1 MKLADSEH
9 GEISLR
15 WITGVLVFFLPFS
28 SQAASETLYRELIQH
43 SFNQQSLCLGEKQWP
58 VSIKTGSDRWVNA
71 KMEALVDAGLL
82 TSQVKAGRKV
92 WELTP
97 YGQVSFRRHHDFCY
111 GAMRVRDIKAV
122 STDHSGVTNVTFT
135 YYIHALPAW
144 AKNHSVRVA
153 NTDLDNLVMGVDKV
167 RYQAL
172 FSTERQK
179 KIRLISEP
187 EQLDLL
193 Y

>member
-1 MKLADSEH
+1 M
-9 GEISLR
+9 R
-15 WITGVLVFFLPFS
+15 CITAILVFFLPFC
-28 SQAASETLYRELIQH
+28 SQAASETLYRALIQQ
-43 SFNQQSLCLGEKQWP
+43 SFNQQSLCPGEKQWP

-82 TSQVKAGRKV
+82 TSQEKAGRKI

-111 GAMRVRDIKAV
+111 RAMPVRDIKAV

-144 AKNHSVRVA
+144 AKNHSVRVT
-153 NTDLDNLVMGVDKV
+153 NTDLDNLVMDVDKV

-172 FSTERQK
+172 FSSDRQK
-179 KIRLISEP
+179 S
-187 EQLDLL
+187 
-193 Y
+193 